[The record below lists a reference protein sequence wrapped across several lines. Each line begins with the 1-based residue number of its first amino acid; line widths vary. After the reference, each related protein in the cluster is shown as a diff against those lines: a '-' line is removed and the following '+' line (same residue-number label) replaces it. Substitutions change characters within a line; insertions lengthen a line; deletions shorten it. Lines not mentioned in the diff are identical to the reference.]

1 MSEKK
6 VVRKAVKHTSAS
18 ILKEQLEGFKQ
29 FILSQGLIGMAIG
42 LILGTASGALVKSLI
57 DNVIMPP
64 IGLILGSAEGLKGL
78 RLAIGRT
85 VNGELTFVNYGIFLN
100 DLINFAV
107 IAVVVYFVIVFLTKF
122 FGEEI
127 TAKK

>member
-1 MSEKK
+1 MSEKR
-6 VVRKAVKHTSAS
+6 VVRKAVKHPSVS
-18 ILKEQLEGFKQ
+18 VIKEQLEGFKQ

-42 LILGTASGALVKSLI
+42 LILGTTSVALVKSFI

-85 VNGELTFVNYGIFLN
+85 VNGELTFINYGIFLN

-107 IAVVVYFVIVFLTKF
+107 IAVVVYFIIVFLTKF

>member
-6 VVRKAVKHTSAS
+6 VVRKAVKHPSAS
-18 ILKEQLEGFKQ
+18 LKEQLEGFKQ

-42 LILGTASGALVKSLI
+42 LILGTATGALVKSLI

-107 IAVVVYFVIVFLTKF
+107 ITAVVYFVIVFLTKF

>member
-42 LILGTASGALVKSLI
+42 LILGTATGALVKSLI

-107 IAVVVYFVIVFLTKF
+107 ITAVVYFVIVFLTKF

>member
-1 MSEKK
+1 MSEKR
-6 VVRKAVKHTSAS
+6 VVRKAIKHPSVS
-18 ILKEQLEGFKQ
+18 VLKEQLEGFKQ

-42 LILGTASGALVKSLI
+42 LILGTTSVALVKSLI

-64 IGLILGSAEGLKGL
+64 IGLILGSADGLKGL

-85 VNGELTFVNYGIFLN
+85 VNGELTFINYGIFLN

-107 IAVVVYFVIVFLTKF
+107 IAVVVYFIIVFLTKF

>member
-1 MSEKK
+1 MSEKR
-6 VVRKAVKHTSAS
+6 VVRKAVKHPSAS

-42 LILGTASGALVKSLI
+42 LILGTTSVALVKSLI

-85 VNGELTFVNYGIFLN
+85 VNGELTFINYGIFLN

-107 IAVVVYFVIVFLTKF
+107 IAVVVYFIIVFLTKF

>member
-6 VVRKAVKHTSAS
+6 VVRKAVKHPSVNV
-18 ILKEQLEGFKQ
+18 LKEQLEGFKQ

-42 LILGTASGALVKSLI
+42 LILGTATGALVKSLI

-107 IAVVVYFVIVFLTKF
+107 IAAVVYFVIVFLTKF

>member
-1 MSEKK
+1 MSEKR
-6 VVRKAVKHTSAS
+6 VVRKAIKHPSVS
-18 ILKEQLEGFKQ
+18 VLKEQLEGFKQ

-42 LILGTASGALVKSLI
+42 LILGTTSVALVKSLI

-85 VNGELTFVNYGIFLN
+85 VNGELTFINYGIFLN

-107 IAVVVYFVIVFLTKF
+107 IAVVVYFIIVFLTKF